1 MKGYTLMELLIV
13 MTILVILAGFSY
25 KAYQWHQVSVRRADG
40 QLALLKLS
48 SALENYY
55 LQHNTYKGASL
66 ETMHF
71 QDKSSQGFY
80 QLTFTLQDEG
90 QNYAAKAIPVGA
102 QALQD
107 KACGTLVLMTDGRR
121 TYEGEDAKAECW

>member
-1 MKGYTLMELLIV
+1 
-13 MTILVILAGFSY
+13 
-25 KAYQWHQVSVRRADG
+25 
-40 QLALLKLS
+40 
-48 SALENYY
+48 
-55 LQHNTYKGASL
+55 
-66 ETMHF
+66 MHF

-90 QNYAAKAIPVGA
+90 QNYAAKAIPVRA